1 MSFKGHLCYKTTS
14 SQNVQP
20 EAHIKNFFI
29 SWKSDVPFSSNLL
42 VLLNNQL
49 CQVSRVSSFWKG
61 EYRRIEDGKYQL
73 LKIDRS
79 CYIAIPL
86 KS

>member
-14 SQNVQP
+14 SQNVRP
-20 EAHIKNFFI
+20 EAHIKNFFV

-49 CQVSRVSSFWKG
+49 RQVSRVSSF
-61 EYRRIEDGKYQL
+61 
-73 LKIDRS
+73 
-79 CYIAIPL
+79 
-86 KS
+86 